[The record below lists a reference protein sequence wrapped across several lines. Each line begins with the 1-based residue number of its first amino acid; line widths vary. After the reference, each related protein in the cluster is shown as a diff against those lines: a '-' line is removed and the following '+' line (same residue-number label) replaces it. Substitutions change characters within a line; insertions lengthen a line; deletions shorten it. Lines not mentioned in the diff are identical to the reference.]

1 MKTVYFVTSNVVKVA
16 NAQATLKPFG
26 IHVKQLK
33 VDLVESRSEDP
44 AEIALE
50 KAQQAY
56 KKFRKPC
63 MVEDSGFF
71 IEALGGFPM
80 THIKFSL
87 KTLGIDGIL
96 RAMRGAKSRRCEWRM
111 TVAYVYGPGKH
122 KSFTFIEKG
131 VIAQKPRPVKRP
143 MMSDYWR
150 LYVPKMLDRNN
161 TKALSDMTDQQMQ
174 DWMEYFSKNNHFL
187 QLGKWIATRDR
198 IN

>member
-1 MKTVYFVTSNVVKVA
+1 MKTIYFVTSNAGKVA
-16 NAQATLKPFG
+16 NAQAALKPFG
-26 IHVKQLK
+26 IIVKQAEI
-33 VDLVESRSEDP
+33 DLVESRSEDP

-56 KKFRKPC
+56 KKFRRPLL
-63 MVEDSGFF
+63 VEDSGFF

-96 RAMRGAKSRRCEWRM
+96 RAMRGSKSRRCEWRM
-111 TVAYVYGPGKH
+111 TLAYVYGSGKH
-122 KSFTFIEKG
+122 KSFTFVEKG

-150 LYVPKMLDRNN
+150 LYVPKMLNKNN
-161 TKALSDMTDQQMQ
+161 TKALSDMSDKEMES
-174 DWMEYFSKNNHFL
+174 WMVYFSKNNHFL
-187 QLGKWIATRDR
+187 QLGKWLER
-198 IN
+198 NK